1 MMNYQNI
8 LSIFKLILDNLLIV
22 APSQIKYLNIII
34 MKLLK
39 LCLFFTSFLFLTG
52 FVHLPAVLGPAI
64 TAATSG
70 NLAKATAQ
78 LVFDNE
84 FKKKT
89 GKSSLSYIT
98 EEVSKNNK
106 ENQIN
111 EDFKNLIEKRIKT
124 VHQKLVDQN
133 NEPKIIKD
141 FKLLV
146 EKRVKFT
153 HKKLIQQKINQ

>member
-1 MMNYQNI
+1 MI
-8 LSIFKLILDNLLIV
+8 LRF
-22 APSQIKYLNIII
+22 
-34 MKLLK
+34 LK
-39 LCLFFTSFLFLTG
+39 LSLFFTSFLFLTG
-52 FVHLPAVLGPAI
+52 FVPLPAVLGPAI

-98 EEVSKNNK
+98 EEVSKNNQ
-106 ENQIN
+106 ENRIN
-111 EDFKNLIEKRIKT
+111 KDFRDLIEKRVEI
-124 VHQKLVDQN
+124 VHQKLVEQN

-146 EKRVKFT
+146 EKRVELT
-153 HKKLIQQKINQ
+153 HKKLKQQKINQ